1 MNNKEKTV
9 QEMKWKKFSP
19 NDNQCANEAS
29 WFNPNKLYC
38 MENELPSTKIM
49 IFKKKGKDGIH
60 LDDYLDKK
68 IAAPIE
74 NKSYRE
80 ACSGDSG
87 SGQFIS
93 NKVDYK
99 PQNLDLFKYVQVAV
113 ETEAWRSK
121 FKHGGKTINV
131 PCGTFSYDME
141 ASKIANTGRQTWK
154 YREYF
159 STATMAHKSTVTSTL
174 KWIKNTAGI

>member
-1 MNNKEKTV
+1 
-9 QEMKWKKFSP
+9 MKWKKMSP
-19 NDNQCANEAS
+19 NDNLCADEVP
-29 WFNPNKLYC
+29 WYNPKKLYC
-38 MENELPSTKIM
+38 EENELPNTKIM

-60 LDDYLDKK
+60 LDNYLDKK

-99 PQNLDLFKYVQVAV
+99 PQNLDQFKFVQVAV

-141 ASKIANTGRQTWK
+141 KSKEENAKWGRKKWR
-154 YREYF
+154 YREYYYTL
-159 STATMAHKSTVTSTL
+159 SMAHQTTEVSNL
-174 KWIKNTAGI
+174 EWIKNTAGIQ